1 VKSVSGKEMTLLLE
15 KKGWRLARIKGSHH
29 VYVFPGNS
37 VRISVPVYGNRS
49 LKMGL
54 QRHIMKLAGITEDE
68 L

>member
-1 VKSVSGKEMTLLLE
+1 MKSVSGKEFARLLE

-29 VYVFPGNS
+29 VYVISGKS
-37 VRISVPVYGNRS
+37 ARISIPIHGKKP

-54 QRHIMKLAGITEDE
+54 LKHLMKIAEIEEDE